1 MHLSRLLNKHL
12 IEFFCDKCSDS
23 SASPGPFGPPCIHST
38 TLQINKVLSSW
49 GKMQLTQHLGV
60 LKGPL
65 FPPHTNVVSQED
77 QDYFIAPG
85 SQEIFIWLPQIFGIK
100 VGQ

>member
-1 MHLSRLLNKHL
+1 MRACHLDHPGLHALVAQLFANKQSF
-12 IEFFCDKCSDS
+12 EFL
-23 SASPGPFGPPCIHST
+23 GE
-38 TLQINKVLSSW
+38 
-49 GKMQLTQHLGV
+49 KMQLTQHLGE

-65 FPPHTNVVSQED
+65 FLLHTNVVSQED

-85 SQEIFIWLPQIFGIK
+85 CQEIFLWLSQIFGIK

>member
-1 MHLSRLLNKHL
+1 
-12 IEFFCDKCSDS
+12 
-23 SASPGPFGPPCIHST
+23 
-38 TLQINKVLSSW
+38 
-49 GKMQLTQHLGV
+49 MQLTQHLGV
-60 LKGPL
+60 LKEPL
-65 FPPHTNVVSQED
+65 FPLHTNVVSQED

>member
-1 MHLSRLLNKHL
+1 
-12 IEFFCDKCSDS
+12 
-23 SASPGPFGPPCIHST
+23 
-38 TLQINKVLSSW
+38 
-49 GKMQLTQHLGV
+49 MQLTQHLGV

-65 FPPHTNVVSQED
+65 FLLHTNVVSQED

-85 SQEIFIWLPQIFGIK
+85 CQEIFIWLPQIFGIK

>member
-1 MHLSRLLNKHL
+1 MHLAQLFANKQSFEIL
-12 IEFFCDKCSDS
+12 
-23 SASPGPFGPPCIHST
+23 G
-38 TLQINKVLSSW
+38 

-65 FPPHTNVVSQED
+65 FPLHTNVVSQEE

-85 SQEIFIWLPQIFGIK
+85 CQEIFIWLLQIFGIK

>member
-1 MHLSRLLNKHL
+1 M
-12 IEFFCDKCSDS
+12 
-23 SASPGPFGPPCIHST
+23 
-38 TLQINKVLSSW
+38 LSSW

-65 FPPHTNVVSQED
+65 FPLHTNVVSQED